1 MFYKPIRHIFR
12 TSEQKLLLGL
22 SQANLIGM
30 GAGGFVAMM
39 LLQRFPGLP
48 FLPVIAGCVLAGAAV
63 TFRWAGW
70 PIYLHLARAA
80 RYGVRHTLRPHAYDV
95 DMTTYYRPDLAD
107 APLLLAGPEDD
118 LPNAV
123 AGAEKERITA

>member
-1 MFYKPIRHIFR
+1 MFYKPLRHIFR

-30 GAGGFVAMM
+30 AAGGFVAMA

-48 FLPVIAGCVLAGAAV
+48 FLLTIAVCVLLGTAV

-70 PIYLHLARAA
+70 PIYLQLYRAA
-80 RYGVRHTLRPHAYDV
+80 RYELRHTLQPQAYDV
-95 DMTTYYRPDLAD
+95 DSTTYYRSDLGEG
-107 APLLLAGPEDD
+107 LLLLPVPDD
-118 LPNAV
+118 DPSRPALPT
-123 AGAEKERITA
+123 GKERVAA